1 VHAAMGLCVLDDI
14 EALVAERQALID
26 LYKQELIGLVT
37 YQQAPFEC
45 YTQPIYMPVQ
55 FNTEAAL
62 IAAEKALKAANIF
75 PRRYFVPENYK
86 FLNQSSSTSIK
97 ECGKVANRVLCLPL
111 MNGMESKT
119 VKFICSLILK
129 EISS

>member
-1 VHAAMGLCVLDDI
+1 LCVLDDI

-26 LYKQELIGLVT
+26 LYKQELNGLVT

-62 IAAEKALKAANIF
+62 IAAEKALKSANVF

-86 FLNQSSSTSIK
+86 FLNQSSLKSIK
-97 ECGKVANRVLCLPL
+97 ECGNVANRVLCLPL
-111 MNGMESKT
+111 MNGLPLSR
-119 VKFICSLILK
+119 VVNICDIIKSTY
-129 EISS
+129 S

>member
-14 EALVAERQALID
+14 EALVAERQALIH
-26 LYKQELIGLVT
+26 LYKQELNGLVT

-62 IAAEKALKAANIF
+62 IAAEKALKAANFF

-97 ECGKVANRVLCLPL
+97 ECGNVANRVLCLPL
-111 MNGMESKT
+111 MNGLSNENT
-119 VKFICSLILK
+119 LEICKIIRSIK
-129 EISS
+129 